1 LPKSAWGDHVIE
13 LNASQIKATGLNDE
27 IPFSQMKPQN
37 IDQSWMPNWFTNKK
51 SNEDNQGKSNKVI
64 SNKNLLVFL

>member
-1 LPKSAWGDHVIE
+1 LPKSAWSDHVIE